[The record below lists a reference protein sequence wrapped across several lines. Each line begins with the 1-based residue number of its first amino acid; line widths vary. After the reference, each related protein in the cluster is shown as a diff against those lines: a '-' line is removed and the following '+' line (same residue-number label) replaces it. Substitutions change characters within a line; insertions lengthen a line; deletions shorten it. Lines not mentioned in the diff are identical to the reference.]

1 MSGGYHISQ
10 KHLLCTQQ
18 CTSHQIREKKKTMWG
33 NGGRWDGKK
42 ENNME
47 GEKQQSGSNNVSY

>member
-18 CTSHQIREKKKTMWG
+18 CTSHQDKRKEKNDVGKRREVGWKKG
-33 NGGRWDGKK
+33 EQYGR
-42 ENNME
+42 
-47 GEKQQSGSNNVSY
+47 